1 MKSPLLPDW
10 AFINEELEGSGA
22 LTADGLDDAVLGIG
36 YRCSKEPLL
45 VYSVDK
51 VIEILVRRD
60 GMTPDEAREFFEF
73 NIGGAWMG
81 EGTPIW
87 RETFNKE

>member
-10 AFINEELEGSGA
+10 DFINEELEGAGA

-87 RETFNKE
+87 LETFNKE